1 MYRILYHR
9 DTGLIERC
17 IDMNDE
23 MLAKNLANNPH
34 WSYLDGYLDNAS
46 KKKVNLQT
54 MAIEEREPFQPNI
67 ADYIR
72 SKRANL
78 LRNSDWTDTLS
89 AKTRL
94 GDDLYNQ
101 WQTYRQALR
110 DMPDTVSVNTV
121 EEIVWPAR
129 P

>member
-17 IDMNDE
+17 IDMSDT

-34 WSYLDGYLDNAS
+34 WAYLDGYIDNAS
-46 KKKVNLQT
+46 KKQVNLET
-54 MAIEEREPFQPNI
+54 MQIEDRPPFQPNVT
-67 ADYIR
+67 DYIR

-78 LRNSDWTDTLS
+78 LRNSDWTQMPDSPLS
-89 AKTRL
+89 EAKKAE
-94 GDDLYNQ
+94 
-101 WQTYRQALR
+101 WATYRQALR
-110 DMPDTVSVNTV
+110 DMPDTVSVNNI
-121 EEIVWPAR
+121 EEIVWPQR

>member
-1 MYRILYHR
+1 MFRILYHR

-34 WSYLDGYLDNAS
+34 WAYLDGYIDNAS
-46 KKKVNLQT
+46 KKQVNLDT
-54 MAIEEREPFQPNI
+54 MQIEDRPPFQPNVS
-67 ADYIR
+67 DYIR

-78 LRNSDWTDTLS
+78 LRNSDWTQMPDSPLS
-89 AKTRL
+89 EAEKQ
-94 GDDLYNQ
+94 Q
-101 WQTYRQALR
+101 WAVYRQALR
-110 DMPDTVSVNTV
+110 DMPDTQAVNTV
-121 EEIVWPAR
+121 EEIVWPVR

>member
-17 IDMNDE
+17 IDMSDE

-34 WSYLDGYLDNAS
+34 WAYLDGYIDNAS
-46 KKKVNLQT
+46 KKQINLDT
-54 MAIEEREPFQPNI
+54 MQIEDRPSFQPNVS
-67 ADYIR
+67 DYIR

-78 LRNSDWTDTLS
+78 LRNSDWTQMSDSPLS
-89 AKTRL
+89 EAKKAE
-94 GDDLYNQ
+94 
-101 WQTYRQALR
+101 WATYRQALR
-110 DMPDTVSVNTV
+110 DMPDTVSVNNI
-121 EEIVWPAR
+121 EEIVWPQR

>member
-1 MYRILYHR
+1 MYRIIYHR

-34 WSYLDGYLDNAS
+34 WAYLDGYIDNAS
-46 KKKVNLQT
+46 KKQVNLDT
-54 MAIEEREPFQPNI
+54 MQIEDRPPFQPNVS
-67 ADYIR
+67 DYIR

-78 LRNSDWTDTLS
+78 LRNSDWTQMPDSPLS
-89 AKTRL
+89 AAKKAE
-94 GDDLYNQ
+94 
-101 WQTYRQALR
+101 WAVYRQALR
-110 DMPDTVSVNTV
+110 DMPDTQVVNSVD
-121 EEIVWPAR
+121 EIVWPVR

>member
-1 MYRILYHR
+1 MYRILYHS

-17 IDMNDE
+17 IQLNDK

-34 WSYLDGYLDNAS
+34 WRHLDGFVTEPS
-46 KKKVNLQT
+46 KKRVNLDTLQ
-54 MAIEEREPFQPNI
+54 IEERDPFVPNI

-78 LRNSDWTDTLS
+78 LRNSDWTQMPDSPLS
-89 AKTRL
+89 EAKRAE
-94 GDDLYNQ
+94 
-101 WQTYRQALR
+101 WATYRQALR
-110 DMPDTVSVNTV
+110 DMPDTQVVNTV
-121 EEIVWPAR
+121 EEIVWPVR